1 MYDIEKLTIMIKDI
15 EKYFAE
21 LENFGLNEK
30 NVGDTKT
37 VYASSMAI
45 FGIICRAIDLSEEVL
60 VKNSLG
66 VPRNYEEGFVKL
78 GEKGL
83 IDKKMSEELRKL
95 AKERNFFAHQYF
107 EVERKKVLKLS
118 KEIYVVKEFV
128 GRIKKIV
135 EKQNKLEKRRE

>member
-1 MYDIEKLTIMIKDI
+1 MIKDI

-118 KEIYVVKEFV
+118 KEICVVKEFV